1 MLNLTNT
8 LLRRAQPFAPLVPGR
23 VTMYTCGPTVNNFAH
38 IGNFRAMLVYDL
50 VKRWLCVHG
59 FVVTHVINITDV
71 DDKTIR
77 GAQAAGL
84 SLRAFT
90 DRYADAFLDDCRTLR
105 LVPPDHLPRATEFI
119 PQMIDAVR
127 VLLDKGFAYQAG
139 DGSVY
144 FSIARF
150 STYGSLS
157 HLDTRELRHGARVDN
172 DEYDKEHVSDFALWK
187 AWTPADGAVKWPS
200 PWGDGRPG
208 WHLECSVMARHFLG
222 DTIDIHMGG
231 EDLVFPHHENE
242 IAQSEALTGQPFT
255 RCWLHNAHL
264 LVDGKKMSKSLGNF
278 YTLRDIL
285 AKGWSGREVR
295 YVLLSAHYRQPLN
308 FTFEGLQAARSALQR
323 LDAARAALAGYPA
336 PAAAVAPRADVTAAL
351 AAAETAWGAAL
362 DDDLNISPALAA
374 VFELVHL
381 ANKWHADGSLTP
393 ADAQALTHWL
403 NACDAVMAVAPD
415 AAQVPDAVQALLQER
430 QQARATKNWARAD
443 EIRQALAQ
451 HGFVVE
457 DTSAGPR
464 LKPLTPTT

>member
-8 LLRRAQPFAPLVPGR
+8 LLRQAQAFAPLTPGR
-23 VTMYTCGPTVNNFAH
+23 VTMYTCGPTVNNYAH
-38 IGNFRAMLVYDL
+38 IGNFRAFVTFDL
-50 VKRWLCVHG
+50 VKRWLRARS
-59 FVVTHVINITDV
+59 FAVTHVMNITDV

-77 GAQAAGL
+77 GAQAAGTA
-84 SLRAFT
+84 LRVFT
-90 DRYADAFLDDCRTLR
+90 DRFTDAFLDDCRTLR
-105 LVPPDHLPRATEFI
+105 LAPPEVMPRATEHI

-127 VLLDKGFAYQAG
+127 ILLDKGFAYQAG
-139 DGSVY
+139 DGSIY

-150 STYGSLS
+150 STYGRLS

-187 AWTPADGAVKWPS
+187 AWTPADGDVHWPS

-208 WHLECSVMARHFLG
+208 WHIECSVMARQYLG
-222 DTIDIHMGG
+222 DTIDLHMGG

-242 IAQSEALTGQPFT
+242 IAQSEALTGQPFA

-308 FTFEGLQAARSALQR
+308 FTFAGLHAARSALQR
-323 LDAARAALAGYPA
+323 LDATRAALASYPA
-336 PAAAVAPRADVTAAL
+336 PTGAAVARADVADAIV
-351 AAAETAWGAAL
+351 AAENAWVCAL
-362 DDDLNISPALAA
+362 DDDLNVSPALAA
-374 VFELVHL
+374 MFALVHL

-393 ADAQALTHWL
+393 ADARALAHWF
-403 NACDAVMAVAPD
+403 NTCDAVLAMAPD
-415 AAQVPDAVQALLQER
+415 AAQVPDEMQALLQER
-430 QQARATKNWARAD
+430 QHARATKNWARAD

-457 DTSAGPR
+457 DTAAGPR
-464 LKPLTPTT
+464 LIPLTPSA